1 MVKSPTFT
9 TPIPVNFHRSECSKF
24 HIQEV
29 CSAFSRAQEFE
40 RQLENR
46 RLEEERSMAY
56 VAPQTVG

>member
-1 MVKSPTFT
+1 MFQ
-9 TPIPVNFHRSECSKF
+9 IPYQIRL
-24 HIQEV
+24 QEV